1 MTILEKVADYTL
13 TLQLEK
19 MKPDAVETGRSFFM
33 DTLGCIIAGSQQKP
47 SLIAFD
53 FCKKMYGEERKSA
66 TVFGSGGV
74 KLNTCGASFI
84 NGISSH
90 FHDYDDMLPTLSG
103 HPSAAV
109 LPCVLA
115 LCEEL
120 NKSGKDALEAYIA
133 GVEIVDIMSR
143 GLNSKTLVHYSKG
156 WHSTQTIGIF
166 GAAAAAGLLLGLTKK
181 ELITAFSIAASES
194 CGLQGNFGTMTKAF
208 HAGRASEKGILV
220 ARLAQS
226 GFTANP
232 DIMEMDGGYTK
243 ATADGF
249 LDKDWMLERM
259 QTRESAFIDP
269 GITMKPYPCCKCT
282 HNIIDDIWNL
292 MTKYKFKNDDVEKVL
307 VQAQPLSV
315 ACLKYPEAKTMLEG
329 KFSAQYGVALV
340 LVNEK
345 LPGIPHFDGTEIT
358 NQRVLETMKKV
369 QMVQDDSIAGGKFF
383 AGNWETRMI
392 VTLKDGRELKE
403 SVVYARGEAQN
414 PMTQGQVLDKFRE
427 CMNISLFPEKSET
440 VVDMLQNLA
449 KLSSVRELVGAIE
462 NAARPIAR

>member
-1 MTILEKVADYTL
+1 MSILEKVADYTL

-19 MKPDAVETGRSFFM
+19 MKSEAVETGRSFFM
-33 DTLGCIIAGSQQKP
+33 DTLGCIIAGAQQKP
-47 SLIAFD
+47 SLLALD
-53 FCKKMYGEERKSA
+53 FCEKMYGDGRKVA
-66 TVFGSGGV
+66 TVIGSGGV
-74 KLNTCGASFI
+74 KLSTCSASFI
-84 NGISSH
+84 NGVSSH

-133 GVEIVDIMSR
+133 GVEIIDIMSR

-166 GAAAAAGLLLGLTKK
+166 GAVAAAAILLGLTKK
-181 ELITAFSIAASES
+181 ELTIAFSMAASES
-194 CGLQGNFGTMTKAF
+194 SGLQGNFGTMTKAF
-208 HAGRASEKGILV
+208 HAGRAGEKGILV
-220 ARLAQS
+220 AKLAQS

-232 DIMEMDGGYTK
+232 HIMEMEGGFVN
-243 ATADGF
+243 ATTGF
-249 LDKDWMLERM
+249 FDTPAMLERM

-269 GITMKPYPCCKCT
+269 GVTMKPYPCCKCT
-282 HNIIDDIWNL
+282 HNVIDDIWNL
-292 MTKYKFKNDDVEKVL
+292 MNKYKFKNEDVEKVL
-307 VQAQPLSV
+307 VKAQPLTA

-345 LPGIPHFDGTEIT
+345 LPGIPHFEGTDIT
-358 NQRVLETMKKV
+358 DHRVLETMKKV
-369 QMVQDDSIAGGKFF
+369 TMVLDDSIAGGEFF
-383 AGNWETRMI
+383 AGNWETRME

-414 PMTQGQVLDKFRE
+414 PMTQEEVLDKFKE
-427 CMNISLFPEKSET
+427 CVNVSLFPEKSEP
-440 VVDMLQNLA
+440 VIGLLQNLA
-449 KLSSVRELVGAIE
+449 KLSSIRELIDVVE
-462 NAARPIAR
+462 RAARPIAR